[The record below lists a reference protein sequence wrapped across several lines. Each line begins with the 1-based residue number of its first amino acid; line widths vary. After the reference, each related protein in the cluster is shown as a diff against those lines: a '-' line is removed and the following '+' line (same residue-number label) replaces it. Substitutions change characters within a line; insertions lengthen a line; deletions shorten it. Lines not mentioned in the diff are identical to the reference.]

1 MGWAE
6 RLNPRSDW
14 NLRNARRIIAENA
27 KWEEDRARAEAVNQ
41 AVSRGQR
48 IIDWLFG
55 GATT

>member
-14 NLRNARRIIAENA
+14 NLRHARRIIAEQA
-27 KWEEDRARAEAVNQ
+27 KWEEDRQRAETVNQ

-48 IIDWLFG
+48 VVDWLYG
-55 GATT
+55 RI